1 MSIFPPETQHEQTI
15 PQEELQTDSIYL
27 DYCALIDQSIEIIE
41 PVPAETNEP
50 AAEQGSAA
58 TLWQLVFDLFK
69 RLVNFVT
76 MIFSIIVMPK

>member
-27 DYCALIDQSIEIIE
+27 DYCAMIDQSIEIIE
-41 PVPAETNEP
+41 PAPAETNEP
-50 AAEQGSAA
+50 AAEQGSA
-58 TLWQLVFDLFK
+58 TNVWQSILDLFK

-76 MIFSIIVMPK
+76 VIFSIIVMPK

>member
-15 PQEELQTDSIYL
+15 PQEEQQTDSIYL
-27 DYCALIDQSIEIIE
+27 DYCSLIDQSIEIIE
-41 PVPAETNEP
+41 PASAETNES
-50 AAEQGSAA
+50 AAEQGSTAI
-58 TLWQLVFDLFK
+58 LWQLVFVLFK